1 MAFIL
6 SRLDSDLAKRNSFAH
21 FSAFRPV
28 AKIGDFLQLNS
39 TSAQDSGE
47 ICEVSTTVD
56 KDEENEI
63 SSKYLDYL
71 CVNILYLL
79 GYYLNS
85 LFSDKDTTKS
95 DEIID
100 VENEEKAKELKS
112 EPQVLKHVL

>member
-1 MAFIL
+1 MDKIHQFSLPLWIEPSLKVVGLDQKGNLESWKWHFLAFIL

-63 SSKYLDYL
+63 SSKYLTW
-71 CVNILYLL
+71 LL
-79 GYYLNS
+79 
-85 LFSDKDTTKS
+85 
-95 DEIID
+95 
-100 VENEEKAKELKS
+100 V
-112 EPQVLKHVL
+112 H

>member
-1 MAFIL
+1 MIKNGSQNHEINVFGIHFIL

-63 SSKYLDYL
+63 SSKSLEYLIE
-71 CVNILYLL
+71 VILYVHVIP
-79 GYYLNS
+79 
-85 LFSDKDTTKS
+85 LF
-95 DEIID
+95 
-100 VENEEKAKELKS
+100 
-112 EPQVLKHVL
+112 